1 MRAFHSGRAV
11 LVAGAFLV
19 ASGGA
24 IAGCAAPLD
33 SAAISTYATTT
44 AQSATAFA
52 AVARDFGASCER
64 RARALQGIV
73 VPDTIP
79 VQVPVLIAEAPP
91 QDAFQIQAPSA
102 AGYTLPPAARDA
114 GTPTETKEPAGTNV
128 PNVPNVPNCADASD
142 VSTGWDEANGV
153 ILNYVQ
159 ALGNLANVDAA
170 PSPNPA
176 PLVAGLA
183 KAGVTSAA
191 TKALSDLVV
200 KIASFF
206 QGQARDRE
214 IRTFLEAVNPHVPNA
229 IAALQV
235 VDASYT
241 IQLEAEYS
249 KTRAQYA
256 TYVRNEVFRRD
267 ALAKKGDFTGSEAI
281 NRRLALTRA
290 GVGAALDSINQHL
303 RASRDYGNAMAGI
316 LKTHQELYRKS
327 QSKASFRDLLNVIK
341 TTGQPVLS
349 DLQDLMKAVK

>member
-1 MRAFHSGRAV
+1 M
-11 LVAGAFLV
+11 AGASWSPQGTRSRGV
-19 ASGGA
+19 RHQ
-24 IAGCAAPLD
+24 
-33 SAAISTYATTT
+33 STPPRSRRLPPTAT

-64 RARALQGIV
+64 RARAMQGIV

-79 VQVPVLIAEAPP
+79 VQVPVLIAQSPP

-102 AGYTLPPAARDA
+102 PGYTLPPATHDA

-128 PNVPNVPNCADASD
+128 PNVRRPNCADASD

-170 PSPNPA
+170 PSPNPS

-214 IRTFLEAVNPHVPNA
+214 IRTFW
-229 IAALQV
+229 
-235 VDASYT
+235 
-241 IQLEAEYS
+241 
-249 KTRAQYA
+249 KR
-256 TYVRNEVFRRD
+256 
-267 ALAKKGDFTGSEAI
+267 
-281 NRRLALTRA
+281 
-290 GVGAALDSINQHL
+290 
-303 RASRDYGNAMAGI
+303 
-316 LKTHQELYRKS
+316 
-327 QSKASFRDLLNVIK
+327 
-341 TTGQPVLS
+341 
-349 DLQDLMKAVK
+349 